1 MEEKVRS
8 PRHISGTVS
17 PPGDK
22 SISHR
27 AAMFNAIAE
36 GAAVVENFLR
46 GADCLATLNCLRRL
60 GVHWRWRDDGMLH
73 ITGAGKDGLREPES
87 VLDCRNSG
95 TSIRLL
101 AGLLSAQPFFSVLTG
116 DASLRSRPMSRV
128 IEPLRQMGARISGR
142 ENDSKEPLAV
152 KIGRASC

>member
-8 PRHISGTVS
+8 PRRISGTVD

-27 AAMFNAIAE
+27 AAMLNAIADGE
-36 GAAVVENFLR
+36 AVIENFLR
-46 GADCLATLNCLRRL
+46 GADCLATLTCLRRL
-60 GVHWRWRDDGMLH
+60 GVDWRWRDDGMLH
-73 ITGAGKDGLREPES
+73 IAGAGKDGLREPES

-101 AGLLSAQPFFSVLTG
+101 AGLLSGQPFFSVLTG

-128 IEPLRQMGARISGR
+128 IEPLGPLGAPISFR
-142 ENDSKEPLAV
+142 HNRS
-152 KIGRASC
+152 